1 MGWLEGAL
9 RLMPPGHAV
18 VFGVTI
24 PNLFFPAVVLPGVSF
39 MLLYAWPVIERRLT
53 GDRDAHN
60 LLDRPRDR
68 PWRTGLGAGVFTF
81 YTVQFVAGGN
91 DVLASEMGLSVNAIV
106 IALRVVLIVLP
117 VLVGLAVTKWCR
129 DLRRAD
135 PPPPPEGASELET
148 TGTTLTVDDTG

>member
-1 MGWLEGAL
+1 
-9 RLMPPGHAV
+9 
-18 VFGVTI
+18 
-24 PNLFFPAVVLPGVSF
+24 
-39 MLLYAWPVIERRLT
+39 

-60 LLDRPRDR
+60 LLDRPRDH

-81 YTVQFVAGGN
+81 YTVLFVAGGN

-117 VLVGLAVTKWCR
+117 VLIGLGVTKWCR

-135 PPPPPEGASELET
+135 PPPEPEAEPDLET
-148 TGTTLTVDDTG
+148 ADATAAIGDDTA